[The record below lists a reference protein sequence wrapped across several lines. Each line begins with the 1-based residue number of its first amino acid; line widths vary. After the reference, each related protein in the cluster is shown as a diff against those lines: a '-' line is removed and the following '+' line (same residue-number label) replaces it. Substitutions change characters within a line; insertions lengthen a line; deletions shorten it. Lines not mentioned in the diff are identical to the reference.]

1 MIYAP
6 QEVLDTITAM
16 YTNSV
21 TYHELT
27 DSLSFQ
33 SELQKYM
40 NVKAV
45 PNRVKVK
52 IFVEQLTE
60 KTLEV
65 PVNAINVPEGKVLRT
80 FPAKVKVTFQTILSY
95 YKNVNP
101 NNFIIQVDYNDIVK
115 NPSSPAK
122 PTVLAPSI
130 IKHMRISPKEV
141 DYLLEDELCH
151 LMNCMGN
158 IPIYQCDEEAKR
170 LNVENSVIRRKFIKL
185 MGKDVYNVDGS
196 LNKSIVID
204 YLFSCKNH
212 ADKINSIVHPIVLN
226 DFLKWAERQEY
237 DIVGLEAAL
246 LFEANYQDSLNYT
259 ILVTAPEDLRI
270 RRILKRDNITV
281 DAAKS
286 RIRMQSTDEEKRKLA
301 DFIIV
306 NDEQTPLEGQIE
318 KLLEF
323 LRSKTL

>member
-1 MIYAP
+1 MYTRGKAKKVPVRLTGNVTAKQQYDITNVELNPDSVMIYAP

-141 DYLLEDELCH
+141 DYLLEDE
-151 LMNCMGN
+151 
-158 IPIYQCDEEAKR
+158 P
-170 LNVENSVIRRKFIKL
+170 
-185 MGKDVYNVDGS
+185 
-196 LNKSIVID
+196 
-204 YLFSCKNH
+204 
-212 ADKINSIVHPIVLN
+212 
-226 DFLKWAERQEY
+226 
-237 DIVGLEAAL
+237 
-246 LFEANYQDSLNYT
+246 
-259 ILVTAPEDLRI
+259 
-270 RRILKRDNITV
+270 
-281 DAAKS
+281 
-286 RIRMQSTDEEKRKLA
+286 
-301 DFIIV
+301 
-306 NDEQTPLEGQIE
+306 
-318 KLLEF
+318 
-323 LRSKTL
+323 

>member
-1 MIYAP
+1 MKLKIG
-6 QEVLDTITAM
+6 ITGGIG
-16 YTNSV
+16 S
-21 TYHELT
+21 
-27 DSLSFQ
+27 
-33 SELQKYM
+33 
-40 NVKAV
+40 
-45 PNRVKVK
+45 
-52 IFVEQLTE
+52 
-60 KTLEV
+60 
-65 PVNAINVPEGKVLRT
+65 GK
-80 FPAKVKVTFQTILSY
+80 SY
-95 YKNVNP
+95 V
-101 NNFIIQVDYNDIVK
+101 
-115 NPSSPAK
+115 
-122 PTVLAPSI
+122 
-130 IKHMRISPKEV
+130 
-141 DYLLEDELCH
+141 CH

-185 MGKDVYNVDGS
+185 MGNDVYNEDGS
-196 LNKSIVID
+196 LNKSVVID
-204 YLFSCKNH
+204 YLFSSKNH
-212 ADKINSIVHPIVLN
+212 ANKINSIVHPIVLN
-226 DFLKWAERQEY
+226 DFLKWAERQES

-246 LFEANYQDSLNYT
+246 LFEAKYQDSLNYT

-286 RIRMQSTDEEKRKLA
+286 RIHMQSTDEEKRKHA

>member
-1 MIYAP
+1 MITRLSLVWRKVKSALFSKTSKELFIFLCFFIMSAVFWVL
-6 QEVLDTITAM
+6 QALDEVREQTIDIPVAYRNVPDDVVITSNPPDVLKVLVQDNGMNLLNYHLRRSVKPVIFDFNDFEGKGYLLKMENADIQKQIIDNLNSSTKLISFKPENFDVVYTRGKAKKVPVRLTGNVTAKQQ
-16 YTNSV
+16 YDITNV
-21 TYHELT
+21 DHELT

-141 DYLLEDELCH
+141 DYLLEDE
-151 LMNCMGN
+151 
-158 IPIYQCDEEAKR
+158 P
-170 LNVENSVIRRKFIKL
+170 
-185 MGKDVYNVDGS
+185 
-196 LNKSIVID
+196 
-204 YLFSCKNH
+204 
-212 ADKINSIVHPIVLN
+212 
-226 DFLKWAERQEY
+226 
-237 DIVGLEAAL
+237 
-246 LFEANYQDSLNYT
+246 
-259 ILVTAPEDLRI
+259 
-270 RRILKRDNITV
+270 
-281 DAAKS
+281 
-286 RIRMQSTDEEKRKLA
+286 
-301 DFIIV
+301 
-306 NDEQTPLEGQIE
+306 
-318 KLLEF
+318 
-323 LRSKTL
+323 

>member
-1 MIYAP
+1 MKLKIG
-6 QEVLDTITAM
+6 ITGGIG
-16 YTNSV
+16 S
-21 TYHELT
+21 
-27 DSLSFQ
+27 
-33 SELQKYM
+33 
-40 NVKAV
+40 
-45 PNRVKVK
+45 
-52 IFVEQLTE
+52 
-60 KTLEV
+60 
-65 PVNAINVPEGKVLRT
+65 GK
-80 FPAKVKVTFQTILSY
+80 SY
-95 YKNVNP
+95 V
-101 NNFIIQVDYNDIVK
+101 
-115 NPSSPAK
+115 
-122 PTVLAPSI
+122 
-130 IKHMRISPKEV
+130 
-141 DYLLEDELCH
+141 CH

-237 DIVGLEAAL
+237 DMVGQEAAR
-246 LFEANYQDSLNYT
+246 LFEANYQNSLYKT